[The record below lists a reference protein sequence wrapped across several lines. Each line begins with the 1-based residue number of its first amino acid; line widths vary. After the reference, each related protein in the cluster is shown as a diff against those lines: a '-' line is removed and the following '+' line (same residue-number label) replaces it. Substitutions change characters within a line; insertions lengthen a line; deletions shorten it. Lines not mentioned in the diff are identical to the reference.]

1 MTPREVSDGEVLGKI
16 ILFITSFVAGTICGI
31 LLYRYS
37 RLPLASSIL
46 WGSLSAVLN
55 PFAARLSVWLSQRL
69 HCLAFQDTYESWSI
83 ERKVWMGAFW
93 AITLPFWVVVFI
105 FFVSI
110 NHIFR

>member
-1 MTPREVSDGEVLGKI
+1 MTPGKVSEEEAVGKVVL
-16 ILFITSFVAGTICGI
+16 LITSFVVGAICGI

-37 RLPLASSIL
+37 RFLLASSIL
-46 WGSLSAVLN
+46 WGSLFAVLN

-69 HCLAFQDTYESWSI
+69 HRLAFQDTYESWSI
-83 ERKVWMGAFW
+83 ERKVWVGAFW
-93 AITLPFWVVVFI
+93 PITLPFWVVMFI